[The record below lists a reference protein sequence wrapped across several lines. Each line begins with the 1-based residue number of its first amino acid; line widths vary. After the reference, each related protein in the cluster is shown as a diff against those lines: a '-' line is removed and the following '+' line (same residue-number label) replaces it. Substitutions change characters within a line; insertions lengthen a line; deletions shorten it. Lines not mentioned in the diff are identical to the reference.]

1 MNLKCILHDT
11 LSRFTSITA
20 IPTQT
25 PRITP
30 QFLRNQSS
38 TLDTQPWTQR
48 MERNKKN
55 RTTGEK
61 KKSEKRYA
69 GFGND
74 PEQMELSKD
83 NIRRDRQ
90 NKPNSN

>member
-1 MNLKCILHDT
+1 MNLKCILQDT

-30 QFLRNQSS
+30 QFLRSQSF
-38 TLDTQPWTQR
+38 TLDSQPWKQR
-48 MERNKKN
+48 MDRNKKN

-61 KKSEKRYA
+61 KKVKKRY
-69 GFGND
+69 GVFGND
-74 PEQMELSKD
+74 PEQMKLSKD
-83 NIRRDRQ
+83 NIRRD
-90 NKPNSN
+90 K